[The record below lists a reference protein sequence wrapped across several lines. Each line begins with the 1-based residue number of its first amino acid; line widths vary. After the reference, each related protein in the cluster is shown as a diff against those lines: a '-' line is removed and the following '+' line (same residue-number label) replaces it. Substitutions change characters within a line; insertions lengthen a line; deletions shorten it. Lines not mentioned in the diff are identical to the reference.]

1 MGLPGSGGDAVLKP
15 QNLSAVGCT
24 AGLGEGGILFGDQ
37 VCHPLERFSRRIFPR
52 PRAAV
57 SFHLATDTG
66 LEFSANC
73 LHLLGRIPD
82 R

>member
-1 MGLPGSGGDAVLKP
+1 MLDARQNYKMCLYLIFPWTQPQMGLPGSGGDAVLKP

-52 PRAAV
+52 PRAA
-57 SFHLATDTG
+57 G
-66 LEFSANC
+66 E
-73 LHLLGRIPD
+73 
-82 R
+82 